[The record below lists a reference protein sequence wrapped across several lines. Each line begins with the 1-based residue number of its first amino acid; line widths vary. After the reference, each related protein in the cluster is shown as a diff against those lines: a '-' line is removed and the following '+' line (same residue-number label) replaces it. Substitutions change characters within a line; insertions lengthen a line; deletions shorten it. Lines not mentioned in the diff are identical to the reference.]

1 MKKQMALL
9 QSPTGK
15 LKKETEHLKRM
26 KQDHLLTRKLVG
38 REVAP
43 KIKGSINSIYFM
55 PQKPKVKIATLNVKG
70 LNNKSKQ
77 QNSLTLLKSYKLDL
91 IMLQETN
98 LNNEKTQEFLKQQ
111 WIYDSI
117 WTKKT
122 AILAGSKDIK
132 FKNIQISHEERVITT
147 DIVFKGY
154 SLRITN
160 VYAPPNISDRVIFF
174 NDWKPQIKENSIN
187 IIARDFNVN
196 LNPKDNR
203 ISQAI
208 AQQDSTKAQLANLT
222 KEFVN
227 SADMSNTKPFLTF
240 FQKIQN
246 NRS

>member
-1 MKKQMALL
+1 
-9 QSPTGK
+9 
-15 LKKETEHLKRM
+15 
-26 KQDHLLTRKLVG
+26 
-38 REVAP
+38 
-43 KIKGSINSIYFM
+43 M

-77 QNSLTLLKSYKLDL
+77 QNLLTLLKSYKLDI

-98 LNNEKTQEFLKQQ
+98 LNNKKTQEFLKQQ

-122 AILAGSKDIK
+122 AILAGSKDIE

-208 AQQDSTKAQLANLT
+208 AQQDSTRTQLSDLT
-222 KEFVN
+222 KNFI
-227 SADMSNTKPFLTF
+227 NTAETTNINP
-240 FQKIQN
+240 
-246 NRS
+246 S